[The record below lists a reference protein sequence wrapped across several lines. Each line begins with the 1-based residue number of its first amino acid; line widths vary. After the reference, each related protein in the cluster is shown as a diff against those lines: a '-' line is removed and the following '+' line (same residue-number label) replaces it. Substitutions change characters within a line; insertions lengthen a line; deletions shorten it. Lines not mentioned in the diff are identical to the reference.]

1 MARTFNRRGQT
12 WQCPMWRRQLRAGLD
27 LDERDLNE
35 RARRALTRLEVAARQ
50 TDGCDRSPAVSPYR
64 LARMSVPFC
73 GDGVPAGGPFSV
85 RPEFSSF
92 A

>member
-1 MARTFNRRGQT
+1 MAPIFKRRGQT
-12 WQCPMWRRQLRAGLD
+12 WQCPVWRRQLSAGL
-27 LDERDLNE
+27 DLNE
-35 RARRALTRLEVAARQ
+35 RARRALTRLEVVARQ
-50 TDGCDRSPAVSPYR
+50 TDVRDRSSAVSPYS

>member
-1 MARTFNRRGQT
+1 MGRIFNRRGQT
-12 WQCPMWRRQLRAGLD
+12 WQCPVWRQQLSAGL
-27 LDERDLNE
+27 DLNE
-35 RARRALTRLEVAARQ
+35 RARRALGRLEVAARQ
-50 TDGCDRSPAVSPYR
+50 LEGCDRSPAVSPYS

>member
-1 MARTFNRRGQT
+1 MARMFKRRGQT

-27 LDERDLNE
+27 LNE
-35 RARRALTRLEVAARQ
+35 RARRALTRLEATARLQ
-50 TDGCDRSPAVSPYR
+50 DLSDRNPDVSPYS
-64 LARMSVPFC
+64 LARMPVPYF
-73 GDGVPAGGPFSV
+73 GDGVPAGGAFSI